1 MDEDLR
7 ITLHTQ
13 DKILKSLNR
22 ISNFIKES
30 KEQGIETIKF
40 MKKKRKNRLLLDNG
54 NNSKCIIS

>member
-30 KEQGIETIKF
+30 KEQGMETIKF